1 MKEDAKLM
9 IHKNETSE
17 RSLSLFHKRVLN
29 YYTSFFFLCK
39 PVLQA
44 PTKPIE
50 SSTKH
55 PHTKWWTKQI
65 HITLFIVVILWSHSC
80 PLDIEVSSQPSCN
93 HGGIVLSR
101 ELDTPLPHSMPH
113 AQRPMP
119 FVGSINMTLH
129 KIFCQNIYL
138 ETHSVWAF
146 ILCPNPFVI

>member
-1 MKEDAKLM
+1 MTDFLNQRQLNRDSNAMKEDAKLM

-55 PHTKWWTKQI
+55 PHTKW
-65 HITLFIVVILWSHSC
+65 
-80 PLDIEVSSQPSCN
+80 
-93 HGGIVLSR
+93 
-101 ELDTPLPHSMPH
+101 
-113 AQRPMP
+113 
-119 FVGSINMTLH
+119 
-129 KIFCQNIYL
+129 
-138 ETHSVWAF
+138 
-146 ILCPNPFVI
+146 